1 MSFLDLETLSSKKYI
16 NTFGNTVVGV
26 VYSTT
31 EHRCITTKSG
41 RTMYVR
47 DVVLTDESM
56 FGFNLKEWVDEY
68 SYSKLYADL
77 KQKKVGTLHRG
88 DVVMF
93 DMVAIKATGKC
104 KRSYGT
110 INVSA
115 ESTRARPKL
124 VVYYRSGSILNI
136 PVVMGSD
143 DMSCT
148 LLTKK
153 AKLRLQN
160 LNSWA
165 KTHHSAIFK
174 IDEDLQ
180 TTPANEDANDGD
192 NKDYRGKSGKR
203 KRDDSYNA
211 VESLEM
217 LKPNRTQSFTALLK
231 EIRPYRGEQYASSSS
246 IIRKNVSNGSS
257 CRCLVLIFSDEEHT
271 EVALQCCQP
280 YFQWKST
287 IDQLL
292 SFKNQVCRVENIFVS
307 QSPFENR
314 SRMILKTTMQTKI
327 HTVHHQN
334 SDAQNI
340 LVNCGRVKPVFQIN
354 GYIEELELSNKVLR
368 KLIDSTNSKDA
379 TGMTSEYGTLHI
391 RIDKFDQTSIPT
403 GAPLLSLTPGS
414 NIIKVKVSLERVSTV
429 LLNGV
434 SLKKLFTWKMNS
446 GKYSKIVNNSNGVE
460 FHDDDLKLFLAWQM
474 LSSIMNTQLSMQKDL
489 DGRQRHRICF
499 LVHRHVDNSV
509 DGTSCTNALP
519 ELVDMKLI

>member
-1 MSFLDLETLSSKKYI
+1 MEKH
-16 NTFGNTVVGV
+16 NR
-26 VYSTT
+26 STT
-31 EHRCITTKSG
+31 EFQKSSF
-41 RTMYVR
+41 V
-47 DVVLTDESM
+47 E
-56 FGFNLKEWVDEY
+56 LK
-68 SYSKLYADL
+68 
-77 KQKKVGTLHRG
+77 T
-88 DVVMF
+88 F
-93 DMVAIKATGKC
+93 
-104 KRSYGT
+104 
-110 INVSA
+110 
-115 ESTRARPKL
+115 
-124 VVYYRSGSILNI
+124 
-136 PVVMGSD
+136 
-143 DMSCT
+143 
-148 LLTKK
+148 
-153 AKLRLQN
+153 
-160 LNSWA
+160 
-165 KTHHSAIFK
+165 
-174 IDEDLQ
+174 
-180 TTPANEDANDGD
+180 
-192 NKDYRGKSGKR
+192 
-203 KRDDSYNA
+203 
-211 VESLEM
+211 
-217 LKPNRTQSFTALLK
+217 
-231 EIRPYRGEQYASSSS
+231 
-246 IIRKNVSNGSS
+246 
-257 CRCLVLIFSDEEHT
+257 
-271 EVALQCCQP
+271 
-280 YFQWKST
+280 
-287 IDQLL
+287 
-292 SFKNQVCRVENIFVS
+292 FVS

-489 DGRQRHRICF
+489 DGCQRHRICF